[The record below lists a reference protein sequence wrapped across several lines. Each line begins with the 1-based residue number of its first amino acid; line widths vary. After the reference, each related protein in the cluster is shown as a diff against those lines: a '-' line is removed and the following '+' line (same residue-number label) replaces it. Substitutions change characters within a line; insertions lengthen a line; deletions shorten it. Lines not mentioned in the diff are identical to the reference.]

1 MQRLMLSPI
10 VATLG
15 SLVLGVVP
23 ALAQNIYPYQPPR
36 FGPGYQTQLSPWLN
50 MLRGGDAAANYF
62 LGVQPEFQRR
72 QDRNQIYGSLQGMR
86 NLLPQRPGVTDQD
99 INTPLPSTGHP
110 TAFGYTGSYFGG
122 INSFARGP
130 GNPFPQQQG
139 QVNRWPRNGAQPP
152 GKAPV
157 KPR

>member
-1 MQRLMLSPI
+1 MQRFVLSPI
-10 VATLG
+10 VVSLG
-15 SLVLGVVP
+15 FL
-23 ALAQNIYPYQPPR
+23 ALTVAPVSAQNIYPYQPPR

-72 QDRNQIYGSLQGMR
+72 QDRNQIYGSLQGFSNMLPMR
-86 NLLPQRPGVTDQD
+86 PQVIDRD
-99 INTPLPSTGHP
+99 IDTPLNSTGHP

-122 INSFARGP
+122 INSLARGP

-139 QVNRWPRNGAQPP
+139 QVNRWPKNAAQPP
-152 GKAPV
+152 GTPPA